1 MGFQSISK
9 IRYFSVGFRD
19 FFVVFRD
26 FLLLHQRNIM
36 RLRHVRLKRLKVYTM
51 KEPWD
56 AKRKDKK
63 EGYILTVPMIIFR

>member
-1 MGFQSISK
+1 MGFQPIFK

-26 FLLLHQRNIM
+26 FLLLYQRNIM
-36 RLRHVRLKRLKVYTM
+36 RLRHVRFKRVKVYTM
-51 KEPWD
+51 KGSWD

-63 EGYILTVPMIIFR
+63 GGCILTVPMIIFR

>member
-1 MGFQSISK
+1 MGFQPIFK
-9 IRYFSVGFRD
+9 IWYFSVGFRD

-36 RLRHVRLKRLKVYTM
+36 RLRHIRLKRLKVYTM
-51 KEPWD
+51 KGSWD